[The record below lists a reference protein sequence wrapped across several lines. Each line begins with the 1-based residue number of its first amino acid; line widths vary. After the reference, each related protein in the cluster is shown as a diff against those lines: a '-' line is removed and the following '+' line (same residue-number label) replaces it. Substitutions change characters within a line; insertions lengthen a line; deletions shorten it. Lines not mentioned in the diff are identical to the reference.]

1 MFNTAPYFGTGNSNV
16 NPLAYNLNFP
26 KAQADALY
34 TSNICIQQIH
44 CQLSGGR
51 FNLTFM
57 LNVKTTAYLSIEI
70 YSNVMHRI
78 QSMTIRYITIASS
91 WATISF
97 YYFMEPFMDDV
108 WAGKSLAFS
117 SSGSLD
123 PVSMTGTVKSFF
135 ILTGFDITAADGT
148 NELGLKLSVVRSTST
163 RVSGTLSSGS
173 SKPVYVKYVS
183 YSCLS
188 YN

>member
-16 NPLAYNLNFP
+16 NPLLYRLNFP
-26 KAQADALY
+26 TAQPDALY

-57 LNVKTTAYLSIEI
+57 LDVKTTTYLSVEV
-70 YSNVMHRI
+70 YSNLINRI

-97 YYFMEPFMDDV
+97 YYFMEPFNGNV
-108 WAGKSLAFS
+108 WAGNPLSFS

-123 PVSMTGTVKSFF
+123 PVVMTGTVKSFF
-135 ILTGFDITAADGT
+135 ILTGFDITAADAT
-148 NELGLKLSVVRSTST
+148 N
-163 RVSGTLSSGS
+163 
-173 SKPVYVKYVS
+173 
-183 YSCLS
+183 
-188 YN
+188 